1 MKLELKNIT
10 HTSWASEETH
20 CYQASLYVDGKP
32 VAIVSNDGHG
42 AADRDYRH
50 PKFKEESE
58 ASGVQPYAFG
68 YRAKMAEVHEYFDG
82 LPPSPFSYEGAD
94 GVMIHDS
101 LPQTLE
107 FWCSDQ
113 VNDWLGARELKKKLK
128 SHVLFQFKY
137 KDGIYQSKYHPT
149 VTNGEWVI
157 NKQSG
162 ETRRILNDLPFDEA
176 LSIWKETAL

>member
-1 MKLELKNIT
+1 MKLELKNIK
-10 HTSWASEETH
+10 HTAWASQETH
-20 CYQASLYVDGKP
+20 CYQASLYVDGDP

-42 AADRDYRH
+42 GADRYYDH
-50 PKFKEESE
+50 PKFK
-58 ASGVQPYAFG
+58 GFG
-68 YRAKMAEVHEYFDG
+68 EVAWYDKMQEVHEYFDG

-107 FWCSDQ
+107 AWCCDA

-162 ETRRILNDLPFDEA
+162 ETRRILNDMPFDEA
-176 LSIWKETAL
+176 LAIWKTV